1 MGCILQS
8 HPFPSPLTL
17 EKMGFPWGFCFCFVV
32 VCAHC
37 TYRRQATNRKK
48 KSASHTG
55 DFSDSVVPSLPS
67 FLSFSPSS
75 DNCLVYFIHRLFTVI
90 SKRGRVECADSILSR
105 SGSFSENLNIISFKF
120 SSAPNILSVY
130 SWFDCFFLLYF
141 HTAG

>member
-8 HPFPSPLTL
+8 HPSPSLLTL
-17 EKMGFPWGFCFCFVV
+17 EKMGFPWGFCFYFIL

-48 KSASHTG
+48 RSSSRTG
-55 DFSDSVVPSLPS
+55 DFSDSLVPSLPP

-75 DNCLVYFIHRLFTVI
+75 DNCLVNFVRRFFTVI
-90 SKRGRVECADSILSR
+90 SKRDKVECADSILSR
-105 SGSFSENLNIISFKF
+105 SGSFSENLNIISSKF
-120 SSAPNILSVY
+120 SSTPNILSVC

-141 HTAG
+141 HTWS